1 MSRGI
6 NAAKRLAW
14 QERLQRFVSNGR
26 VSVAEFC
33 RQEQVSIASFYAW
46 RKKLGPGDEAGSARG
61 AQGVKAAVVKPA
73 RGSGFVPVHVTAS
86 APPVDALEIRLPNG
100 ARLRC
105 PSHLGAADW
114 LPSLVAAAGL
124 AVPALGRQR
133 SLAEERPC

>member
-14 QERLQRFVSNGR
+14 QERLRRFVSNGP

-33 RQEQVSIASFYAW
+33 RQEQVSIPSFYAW
-46 RKKLGPGDEAGSARG
+46 RKKLGPGDGAGSGRG
-61 AQGVKAAVVKPA
+61 AMSAKAVAAKPT
-73 RGSGFVPVHVTAS
+73 RGSAFVPVHVTAS

-124 AVPALGRQR
+124 AAPALGRQR
-133 SLAEERPC
+133 SLAEDRPC